1 MSDRLE
7 VLLSLNVWGLSFV
20 FLNKCFFKWTSHKG
34 QLIDLQKTK
43 DKTIVS
49 KCFEKQTIA
58 LVQTK
63 KKSSFDWLQWS
74 IFQSD
79 IFYETYF
86 RNDMIEEFCFVFL
99 YFFCFAWKD
108 RLLNQSLS
116 SNDWLSFWSKK
127 TGFKGF
133 FALVLC

>member
-63 KKSSFDWLQWS
+63 KNLPLIGFNEVSSSQ
-74 IFQSD
+74 I
-79 IFYETYF
+79 
-86 RNDMIEEFCFVFL
+86 
-99 YFFCFAWKD
+99 
-108 RLLNQSLS
+108 S
-116 SNDWLSFWSKK
+116 STKLISAM
-127 TGFKGF
+127 T
-133 FALVLC
+133 